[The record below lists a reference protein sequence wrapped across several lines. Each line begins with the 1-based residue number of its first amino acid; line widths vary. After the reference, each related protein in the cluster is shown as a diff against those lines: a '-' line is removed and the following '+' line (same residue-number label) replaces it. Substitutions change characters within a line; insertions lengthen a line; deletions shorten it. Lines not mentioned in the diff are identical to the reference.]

1 MRRTLDIPPP
11 GTTRILGRNVN
22 AEQVAQWICEL
33 IYTMFWDAK
42 TRSLAHDIVLQG
54 GDVINELAALAYTSM
69 KFSPD
74 IKHQVLRTPARSLA
88 DGLANCVD
96 YTIFIGSIAHVLG
109 LPVVVRIARFHG
121 KDVFTHVYPIVDG
134 IPMDMVIGQENG
146 QRSYPFVGIEV
157 AAVETKDFFITPIN
171 K

>member
-1 MRRTLDIPPP
+1 MNRGLDIPPP
-11 GTTRILGRNVN
+11 GTTRVLGRNVN

-74 IKHQVLRTPARSLA
+74 IKHQVLRTPAKSLA

-109 LPVVVRIARFHG
+109 LPVVVRIARFEG
-121 KDVFTHVYPIVDG
+121 MPVFTHVYPIVDG
-134 IPMDMVIGQENG
+134 VPMDMVIGQENG
-146 QRSYPFVGIEV
+146 PGEYPFVGMEV
-157 AAVETKDFFITPIN
+157 PSAETRDFLIPIN